1 MRVLVVEDDAPIRE
15 SVAQMLT
22 EAGYAVDAV
31 EDGEEGLWHAES
43 GEHDA
48 IVLDIALPRSDGLS
62 VLRQLRTG
70 GSNTPIL
77 LLTARDTVADRVAGL
92 NAGAD
97 DYLLKPFSMDELLAR
112 VRALVRRKYAA
123 TNPVLRVQDLEVDTG
138 ARSVR
143 RAGQVIDLTA
153 REYSLLEFLAHRA
166 GQIVTRSDIW
176 AHVYDFASTAE
187 SNVVDV
193 YIGYLRRKIEHP
205 GRPQLI
211 QTRRGQGYVLL
222 R

>member
-1 MRVLVVEDDAPIRE
+1 MRVLVVEDYAPIRD
-15 SVAQMLT
+15 SVSQMLT
-22 EAGYAVDAV
+22 ESGFAVDAAA
-31 EDGEEGLWHAES
+31 DGEDGLWHAES

-48 IVLDIALPRSDGLS
+48 IVLDIALPRCDGLS
-62 VLRQLRTG
+62 ILRRLRDG
-70 GSNTPIL
+70 GRLTPVL
-77 LLTARDTVADRVAGL
+77 LLTARDTVSDRVRGL

-97 DYLLKPFSMDELLAR
+97 DYLLKPFALDELLAR

-123 TNPVLRVQDLEVDTG
+123 ADAVLRVQDLEVDTA
-138 ARSVR
+138 ARRVK
-143 RAGQVIDLTA
+143 RAGEPVELTA

-176 AHVYDFASTAE
+176 THIYDFASTAD

-193 YIGYLRRKIEHP
+193 YVGYLRKKLEGS
-205 GRPQLI
+205 GRPRLI
-211 QTRRGQGYVLL
+211 HTRRGQGYVLE